1 LLGKNLEIMKA
12 LLLVLFLFSSFNYVL
27 GQENDVIS
35 KGTTYTLN
43 RPEGHTY
50 KYIDFPRRNIIIKRG
65 AIADYNSLI
74 GLEIVVKDLVKNT
87 NGSTTAIL
95 ERKDGRPFFRFFPTV
110 EANLENAL
118 VSGELKKQN
127 P

>member
-1 LLGKNLEIMKA
+1 MLGKNLAIMKA

-27 GQENDVIS
+27 GQENDKVIS
-35 KGTTYTLN
+35 KGTTYTLSE
-43 RPEGHTY
+43 PMGHTY

-74 GLEIVVKDLVKNT
+74 GLEIVVKDLKKDK
-87 NGSTTAIL
+87 NGSTKAIL

-110 EANLENAL
+110 EANLEKAIA
-118 VSGELKKQN
+118 VGELKK
-127 P
+127 